1 MKIETSK
8 GKTFDIEFICS
19 PFRDGS
25 KVIIEMEDAR
35 PLAEIAA
42 DFDGLKS
49 IKKTGSGRN
58 DKAVYEMYE
67 GFSQLVG
74 IQRDTAAGSV
84 RLTLAKGA

>member
-25 KVIIEMEDAR
+25 KAIIELEDAR

-49 IKKTGSGRN
+49 IKKTGSGRD

-74 IQRDTAAGSV
+74 IQRDMAAGSV
-84 RLTLAKGA
+84 RLTLAKGV

>member
-19 PFRDGS
+19 PLRDGS

-35 PLAEIAA
+35 ALAEIAA
-42 DFDGLKS
+42 DFDGLES
-49 IKKTGSGRN
+49 VKKTVSGRN

-67 GFSQLVG
+67 GFSKLVG
-74 IQRDTAAGSV
+74 IQRDTASGSV
-84 RLTLAKGA
+84 RLTLEKEA